1 MKSFFSFLHIVMDNT
16 IVSKST
22 INKTMK
28 DYYQKDKEKKKEY
41 YEKNKEQ
48 NINYSEVKD
57 ANV

>member
-1 MKSFFSFLHIVMDNT
+1 MDNT